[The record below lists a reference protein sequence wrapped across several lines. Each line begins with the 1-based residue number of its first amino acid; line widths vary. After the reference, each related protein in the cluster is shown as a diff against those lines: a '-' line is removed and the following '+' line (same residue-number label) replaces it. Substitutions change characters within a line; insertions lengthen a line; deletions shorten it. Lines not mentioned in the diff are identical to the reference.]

1 MKKQDLFCIA
11 ASVLM
16 ICSLPSDTSAQKQNL
31 TESDKKALLVLARKT
46 LVRYLTDGSLPAV
59 DESHLRPS
67 LLEKGAC
74 FVTLNKR
81 GTGLRGCI
89 GIFQRVEPLY
99 RTVMGRAVAA
109 ATHDPRFPAV
119 RLEELADIKLDI
131 SVLTEPRE
139 LEFTTA
145 ESLLKKLRPLKDGVI
160 LTTRYGSS
168 TFLPQVWEQLP
179 DKEQFLYHLCRK
191 HGAPGMLWKEAPESI
206 QVQTYQAIVFGEEEY
221 GGPESGKQ

>member
-1 MKKQDLFCIA
+1 MKKQDLVCLA
-11 ASVLM
+11 ASFMM
-16 ICSLPSDTSAQKQNL
+16 IWSVPSGISAQEHPL
-31 TESDKKALLVLARKT
+31 TATDKKTLLVLARQT

-59 DESHLRPS
+59 DESQLSQS
-67 LLEKGAC
+67 LLDKGAC

-109 ATHDPRFPAV
+109 ATKDFRFPTV
-119 RLEELADIKLDI
+119 RLEELPDIKLDI
-131 SVLTEPRE
+131 SVLTEPKG

-145 ESLLKKLRPLKDGVI
+145 ESLLEKLRPLKDGVI
-160 LTTRYGSS
+160 LTTQYGSS

-191 HGAPGMLWKEAPESI
+191 HGAPGMIWKEAPESI
-206 QVQTYQAIVFGEEEY
+206 QIQTYQAIVFGEDEY
-221 GGPESGKQ
+221 GGTEPVGK

>member
-1 MKKQDLFCIA
+1 MKKQDLICLA
-11 ASVLM
+11 ASFLM
-16 ICSLPSDTSAQKQNL
+16 ICSVSSGASAQEQRL
-31 TESDKKALLVLARKT
+31 TESDKKNLLVLARKT
-46 LVRYLTDGSLPAV
+46 LVRYLTDGSQPSV
-59 DESHLRPS
+59 DETQLSRS

-99 RTVMGRAVAA
+99 RTVMGRAIAA
-109 ATHDPRFPAV
+109 ATHDFRFPTV

-131 SVLTEPRE
+131 SVLTEPQD

-145 ESLLKKLRPLKDGVI
+145 ESLLEKLRPLKDGVI

-191 HGAPGMLWKEAPESI
+191 HGAPGMIWKEAPETI
-206 QVQTYQAIVFGEEEY
+206 QVQTYQAIVFGEEKY
-221 GGPESGKQ
+221 GGPESGQ